1 MYSLEDIFKQAEKD
15 YHSKILSG
23 RGFVS
28 FLCYGFKVVK
38 DLESAEINI
47 IDMTNG
53 GDFYTEIT
61 SDVYYTFQR
70 LGWKK
75 AIYVLYMNNCR
86 LKLSR
91 LESRINNALV
101 NNESVKHI
109 RKLKASREQ
118 ILRNFN
124 KVKIKLI

>member
-124 KVKIKLI
+124 KVKIKLN

>member
-1 MYSLEDIFKQAEKD
+1 MYSLQDIFKQAEKD

-23 RGFVS
+23 KGFVS

-38 DLESAEINI
+38 EEESDEVKI

-53 GDFYTEIT
+53 GDFYNEVT
-61 SDVYYTFQR
+61 SDVYYTFQS

-75 AIYVLYMNNCR
+75 AIYILYMNNCR

-91 LESRINNALV
+91 LEIRIKNALV

-124 KVKIKLI
+124 KVKIKLN

>member
-38 DLESAEINI
+38 DLESGEINI
-47 IDMTNG
+47 IDMTNA
-53 GDFYTEIT
+53 GDFYAEIT

-124 KVKIKLI
+124 KVKIKLN